1 MMSDTKHD
9 FTFDLNHVLKYMKEE
24 VEETD
29 SLTQPCEEQDFNVSM
44 IKIEKADE
52 DNSELHS
59 QQSENFAEN
68 FGDQKSTFK
77 QEVEITHFTDT
88 NKSLSLASRLLVMS
102 EKANNSHCV
111 PIIMPKYESLRQTPV
126 PEVPLNQEKLIEEDQ
141 DMTSEKCFLANNIRD
156 QLEPCRPNET
166 VISTETCHQTKQNL
180 CQICLKQL
188 STPFHL
194 RRHLLT
200 HTGEKPFKCRTC
212 QKGFS
217 NPHNLKCHQMTHTG
231 EKPFICEICL
241 KGFATSSQLRKHQF
255 RKHRQIHTTEKT
267 FKCQICLKE
276 FSQSSHLRNHQQIHT
291 GLKNI
296 KMLIC
301 QRGFSD
307 SSDLERHQT
316 VLNVENHENLSEV
329 QFIEKDEVMTSENYE
344 LAENMQDQLEEY
356 HHREQVLRKEIN
368 FQKSFQCQICLKEF
382 SQSSHLK
389 NHQLSH
395 TVLKNIKMLICQRG
409 FSTSSEM
416 KRHKLAYTGEEN
428 DNLSKVQFSEEEKEM
443 TLGKC
448 VQTDNMQDQQEQY
461 RPNETVLSKEV
472 DFVSSHETNRNQH
485 QIGLKEF
492 TRPFHLKTHQPILT
506 GEKPFKCHICQHEF
520 SYSKSF
526 KNHLLRHT
534 CEKTIKC
541 QICLKEFS
549 SSSSLK
555 THQMIHTDK
564 QKNFKCQTCQKC
576 FLRKSELKRH
586 KMIHTVEKP
595 FKCKI
600 CLKQFSGSSSL
611 KTHDFLHID
620 KKKPYQCQICLK
632 EFSYSSSLKTHQLLH
647 TDNKKPFKCQVCLQ
661 KFSIFIFENS
671 SADS

>member
-1 MMSDTKHD
+1 KST
-9 FTFDLNHVLKYMKEE
+9 LKQE
-24 VEETD
+24 VEMTHCTD
-29 SLTQPCEEQDFNVSM
+29 MNKSLSLASRLLAM
-44 IKIEKADE
+44 SEKANNSHCVPIIMPKYESLRQTPVPEVSLSQQLQFIEEDE
-52 DNSELHS
+52 AMTSEKYKLAENRQDQLEEYHHSEKEIDFQKSFQCQICLKEFSQSSHLKNHQLTHTGLQNIKMLICQRGFSTSSELKRYKLGDIGEENDNLTKVQFREQEKEMTLVKNVQTVIMQDQQEQYRPNEIVLSKEADGDNSKLHS
-59 QQSENFAEN
+59 QQSENFAGN

-88 NKSLSLASRLLVMS
+88 NKSLSLASRLLAIS
-102 EKANNSHCV
+102 EKADNSHCV
-111 PIIMPKYESLRQTPV
+111 PIIMPKCESLKHTPV
-126 PEVPLNQEKLIEEDQ
+126 PEVPLNQQEKLIEEDQ
-141 DMTSEKCFLANNIRD
+141 DMTSEKCFLANNIHD

-166 VISTETCHQTKQNL
+166 AISTETCHQTKQNL

-194 RRHLLT
+194 GRHLLT
-200 HTGEKPFKCRTC
+200 HTGEKPFKCHTC

-255 RKHRQIHTTEKT
+255 RKHRPIHTTEKT

-276 FSQSSHLRNHQQIHT
+276 FSQSSHLKNHQQIHT

-316 VLNVENHENLSEV
+316 VLSVENHENFSKV

-344 LAENMQDQLEEY
+344 LADNMQDQSEEY

-409 FSTSSEM
+409 FSTSLEM
-416 KRHKLAYTGEEN
+416 KRQKLAYIGEEN
-428 DNLSKVQFSEEEKEM
+428 DNLSKVQFSEEKKNDF
-443 TLGKC
+443 GKAC
-448 VQTDNMQDQQEQY
+448 TD
-461 RPNETVLSKEV
+461 
-472 DFVSSHETNRNQH
+472 
-485 QIGLKEF
+485 
-492 TRPFHLKTHQPILT
+492 
-506 GEKPFKCHICQHEF
+506 
-520 SYSKSF
+520 
-526 KNHLLRHT
+526 
-534 CEKTIKC
+534 
-541 QICLKEFS
+541 
-549 SSSSLK
+549 
-555 THQMIHTDK
+555 
-564 QKNFKCQTCQKC
+564 
-576 FLRKSELKRH
+576 
-586 KMIHTVEKP
+586 
-595 FKCKI
+595 
-600 CLKQFSGSSSL
+600 
-611 KTHDFLHID
+611 
-620 KKKPYQCQICLK
+620 
-632 EFSYSSSLKTHQLLH
+632 
-647 TDNKKPFKCQVCLQ
+647 
-661 KFSIFIFENS
+661 
-671 SADS
+671 